1 MDCSTPG
8 SSILH
13 YLLRFAQIHVNQVS
27 GNHVTHTKTADH
39 ILTWANKKIAWK
51 GYASSKQ
58 VFKIN
63 KIIHK
68 NTSLAHVLRLEEI
81 ILHFMHVSS

>member
-1 MDCSTPG
+1 MLAHV
-8 SSILH
+8 I
-13 YLLRFAQIHVNQVS
+13 YLKNPL
-27 GNHVTHTKTADH
+27 
-39 ILTWANKKIAWK
+39 W
-51 GYASSKQ
+51 KQ

-81 ILHFMHVSS
+81 TLHFKHVSS